1 MLLLFITSVRRL
13 QAHPGVPTGPNG
25 VAAEFGG
32 AGATV
37 EDGITRRQL
46 HCTMIAVILVVR
58 INQLKEVRQLIL
70 VAFRMRAVAAVRVFL
85 VYQPLNILVEDH
97 SILGLDELVALFE
110 AAGQKADVFETLAVE
125 HFDDELEDLVVEVAD
140 VQVVV
145 GLTCLLAR
153 EWTLP
158 KVRRSQVIA
167 GFVEIAGHF
176 LGIEAKQTNVHLV
189 LTVIEALPYLVQQ
202 ISLITT
208 VGNLKLCATWQH
220 RFFLEHQS
228 TAVDYNQPQILVML
242 FRVNGHTIGFAIF
255 AKLGEGRSIWEASML
270 VNIVNINTKAFII
283 ICVFV

>member
-1 MLLLFITSVRRL
+1 
-13 QAHPGVPTGPNG
+13 
-25 VAAEFGG
+25 
-32 AGATV
+32 
-37 EDGITRRQL
+37 
-46 HCTMIAVILVVR
+46 MIAVILVVR